1 MSRDN
6 RGVLFDLDGV
16 LIDSE
21 QAHFEATR
29 QAFRHLRLPELTED
43 LYRSQMIGR
52 PDREAI
58 AAAMHA
64 LGIPASWLEPVL
76 EAKAGFY
83 QELLAAGRVDLLV
96 DGIAAVH
103 AALEAGYPVA
113 LVTGALAVEAHW
125 ALRAAGL
132 MGRIT
137 TVVTAEDVRAGKPDP
152 EPYRTACSRLGVE
165 PGRSVA
171 VEDSP
176 AGVSAGRAAGLRVL
190 AVARQPFPELAAAD
204 RVVTE
209 LSWEAIADLLA
220 RSR

>member
-1 MSRDN
+1 MIRND

-43 LYRSQMIGR
+43 LYRSQMLGR

-76 EAKAGFY
+76 EAKARFY
-83 QELLAAGRVDLLV
+83 QDLLAAGSVDLLA
-96 DGIAAVH
+96 DGITAVH

-113 LVTGALAVEAHW
+113 LVTGALAAEANW

-132 MGRIT
+132 LGRIT
-137 TVVTAEDVRAGKPDP
+137 TVVTAEDVRAGKPSP
-152 EPYRTACSRLGVE
+152 EPYRTACMRLGVE

-176 AGVSAGRAAGLRVL
+176 AGVAAGRAAGLRVL
-190 AVARQPFPELAAAD
+190 AVARRPFPELAAAD
-204 RVVTE
+204 RVVTV